1 MNVYLDTNILIDQ
14 VLARPSFAEQ
24 ANTILGLGYEGK
36 VILYTSALSFIT
48 TLYVCK
54 KYGYSVDEA
63 KKALKAIASFVTV
76 CGLTP
81 QNVIDNL
88 ETTWKDYEDATQ
100 YTSAEAVNADVII
113 TRNPKDFKL
122 SSISV
127 YTPDDFI
134 SSL

>member
-36 VILYTSALSFIT
+36 VKLYTSALSFIT

-63 KKALKAIASFVTV
+63 KKALKTIASFVCV
-76 CGLTP
+76 CSLSSK
-81 QNVIDNL
+81 NVIDNL

-100 YTSAEAVNADVII
+100 YTTAESVNAEAII

-122 SSISV
+122 SSIPV
-127 YTPDDFI
+127 YTPENFL
-134 SSL
+134 SSI